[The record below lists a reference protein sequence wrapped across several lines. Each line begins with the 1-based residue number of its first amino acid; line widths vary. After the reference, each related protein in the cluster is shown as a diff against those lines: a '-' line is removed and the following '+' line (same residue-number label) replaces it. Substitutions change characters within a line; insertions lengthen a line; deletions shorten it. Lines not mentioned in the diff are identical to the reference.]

1 MNARTAMR
9 YPLSFQLR
17 PALIFVSLLLL
28 VTVGCRPANSQS
40 AEQHTPSPTES
51 QPTPTTPLPTETSEA
66 MIPAGWSTYTSQ
78 RCEYEISYPSE
89 MRVTDETPY
98 SRTLAFSPTTEDE
111 VARNFVYLSVIDPE
125 IQSRIEGG
133 VYDYEVYNYDPGEAE
148 ILLNMQVGESEA
160 VRELANVTSGFTYQ
174 RQPDTP
180 ISGYAAQTYE
190 NTQPWEFPSGTK
202 EIRYFL
208 SLNGCNYLIGGYFD
222 TTQSN
227 QPGAITE
234 DLFHQIMSTIQVT
247 P

>member
-1 MNARTAMR
+1 MNARTEMR
-9 YPLSFQLR
+9 YLSSFQLR
-17 PALIFVSLLLL
+17 PALIIVSLLLV
-28 VTVGCRPANSQS
+28 VTVGCRPASSQS
-40 AEQHTPSPTES
+40 AEQHTPSPTVS
-51 QPTPTTPLPTETSEA
+51 QATLTAPIPTETSEA

-89 MRVTDETPY
+89 MRVTDENPY
-98 SRTLAFSPTTEDE
+98 SRTLGFSPTTADE
-111 VARNFVYLSVIDPE
+111 AARNFVYLSVISPE
-125 IQSRIEGG
+125 IHSMVEDG
-133 VYDYEVYNYDPGEAE
+133 VYNHEVYNYDPVEAG

-160 VRELANVTSGFTYQ
+160 VRELANVASGFTYQ

-190 NTQPWEFPSGTK
+190 NHQPWEFPGGTK

-208 SLNGCNYLIGGYFD
+208 SLNGCTYLIGGYLD

-234 DLFHQIMSTIQVT
+234 DLFHQILSTIRVT